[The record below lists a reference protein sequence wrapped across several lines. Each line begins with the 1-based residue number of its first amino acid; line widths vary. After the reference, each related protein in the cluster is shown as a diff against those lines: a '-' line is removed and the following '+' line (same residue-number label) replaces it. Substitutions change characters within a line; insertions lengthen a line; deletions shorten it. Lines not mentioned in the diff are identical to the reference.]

1 MKYKKMTPADLKNGM
16 FGKLSNGEYFVVVGD
31 NLIYQS
37 GEFEF
42 IRYFDKDLRIDYARI
57 THVLDAVSFL
67 NARNI
72 VTKNLTD
79 FIIWERGKTVK
90 LTLAEIEEKLGYPV
104 EIVDEEEDD
113 EHDAE

>member
-1 MKYKKMTPADLKNGM
+1 MKYKKMTRADLKNGM
-16 FGKLSNGEYFVVVGD
+16 FGRLSNGDYFVVVGN

-37 GEFEF
+37 GEFER
-42 IRYFDKDLRIDYARI
+42 IEYFNDNLRISYASI
-57 THVLDAVSFL
+57 THVLNAVSFV
-67 NARNI
+67 NARTI

-79 FIIWERGKTVK
+79 HIIWERSKTVK
-90 LTLAEIEEKLGYPV
+90 LTLADIEEKLGYPV